1 MGEAP
6 LPLKP
11 QYVNNL
17 EQRIGSLHRNRLR
30 PAVLATALALF
41 CRQRARTTGKWS
53 ASCQKNLLVESNPMK
68 TQPAPASSVTWT
80 DLLKKALAGD
90 GDAENRLLEELR
102 PFVKEIIEQ
111 RHGGAIP
118 DDPSDVVQDCLVQ
131 IWKNLNQVRAR
142 DQAGFEAWVRRVAQ
156 NGLLDVVRKS
166 QRQVRDV
173 RRQKPLPADLGSTP
187 LGGEQSTGSQN
198 AIAAEEW

>member
-1 MGEAP
+1 
-6 LPLKP
+6 
-11 QYVNNL
+11 
-17 EQRIGSLHRNRLR
+17 
-30 PAVLATALALF
+30 
-41 CRQRARTTGKWS
+41 
-53 ASCQKNLLVESNPMK
+53 MK

-198 AIAAEEW
+198 AIAAEEWERREQAFARLLPDEQQVLNLRWRERKEWPRVAEEMQRSVVAATRLYYRAIDRWQNEMGDDP